1 MGWLFALLMLM
12 GVVLIIYVQMRA
24 DRQFQERKMKI
35 VREKLERMEERK
47 RHNKIREKNKLED
60 SPETGEENGS

>member
-47 RHNKIREKNKLED
+47 RHNKIREKKKLED